1 MTPKQRSRA
10 RVVQALYQWL
20 VSGDELAEIEKQ
32 FLNQK
37 EGKISKAFF
46 SNLFTNIPKNISLLD
61 EIIKPS
67 LDRRLDELG
76 PTERAVLYLG
86 VYELKF
92 QPEVPYKV
100 VINEAI
106 DLTKLYGAEG
116 AYKLINTSLDKIAQN
131 VRRIEVSDKTNTKT

>member
-20 VSGDELAEIEKQ
+20 TSGGEIVQIEQQ

-46 SNLFTNIPKNISLLD
+46 SNLILNIPKNISVLD
-61 EIIKPS
+61 EIIEPS
-67 LDRRLDELG
+67 LNRDFSELG
-76 PTERAVLYLG
+76 TTEKAVMYLA

-92 QPEVPYKV
+92 QLEVPYKV
-100 VINEAI
+100 VINEAVE
-106 DLTKLYGAEG
+106 LTKLYGAEG
-116 AYKLINTSLDKIAQN
+116 AYKLINTSLDKIAQEL
-131 VRRIEVSDKTNTKT
+131 RSLELAK

>member
-20 VSGDELAEIEKQ
+20 VSGENIIQIEQQ

-46 SNLFTNIPKNISLLD
+46 SNLLLNIPKNIAALED
-61 EIIKPS
+61 IIHPT
-67 LDRRLDELG
+67 LDRDIGELG
-76 PTERAVLYLG
+76 PTEKAILYLG
-86 VYELKF
+86 VYELMF

-100 VINEAI
+100 VINEAVE
-106 DLTKLYGAEG
+106 LAKLYGAEG
-116 AYKLINTSLDKIAQN
+116 SFKLVNSSLDKIAPELRA
-131 VRRIEVSDKTNTKT
+131 VEFS

>member
-20 VSGDELAEIEKQ
+20 VSGENIKKIEQQ

-46 SNLFTNIPKNISLLD
+46 SNLLLNIPKNIAALED
-61 EIIKPS
+61 FIHPT
-67 LDRRLDELG
+67 LDRDIGELG
-76 PTERAVLYLG
+76 PTEKAILYLG

-100 VINEAI
+100 VINEAVE
-106 DLTKLYGAEG
+106 LAKLYGAEG
-116 AYKLINTSLDKIAQN
+116 SFKLVNSSLDKIALELRA
-131 VRRIEVSDKTNTKT
+131 VELS

>member
-20 VSGDELAEIEKQ
+20 VSGDDLSEIEQQ

-37 EGKISKAFF
+37 EGKISKAYF
-46 SNLFTNIPKNISLLD
+46 SNLFINIPKAISILD

-67 LDRRLDELG
+67 LDRNLDELG

-92 QPEVPYKV
+92 QPEVPYRV
-100 VINEAI
+100 VINEAVE
-106 DLTKLYGAEG
+106 LTKLYGAES
-116 AYKLINTSLDKIAQN
+116 AYKLINSSLDKIAQDLRS
-131 VRRIEVSDKTNTKT
+131 VELSD

>member
-1 MTPKQRSRA
+1 VTPKQRSRA

-20 VSGDELAEIEKQ
+20 VSGDELVEIEKQ

-46 SNLFTNIPKNISLLD
+46 SNLFINIPKTISLLD
-61 EIIKPS
+61 EIIEPS
-67 LDRRLDELG
+67 LDRSLDELG

-100 VINEAI
+100 VINEAVE
-106 DLTKLYGAEG
+106 LTKL
-116 AYKLINTSLDKIAQN
+116 
-131 VRRIEVSDKTNTKT
+131 

>member
-1 MTPKQRSRA
+1 VTPKQRSRA

-20 VSGDELAEIEKQ
+20 TSGGEIVQIEQQ

-46 SNLFTNIPKNISLLD
+46 SNLILNIPKNISLLD
-61 EIIKPS
+61 EIIEPS
-67 LDRRLDELG
+67 LNRDLNELG
-76 PTERAVLYLG
+76 PTEKAVMYLA

-92 QPEVPYKV
+92 QLEVPYKV

-106 DLTKLYGAEG
+106 ELTKLYGADG
-116 AYKLINTSLDKIAQN
+116 AYKLINTSLDKIAQEL
-131 VRRIEVSDKTNTKT
+131 RSLELAK

>member
-20 VSGDELAEIEKQ
+20 VSGENIKKIEQQ

-46 SNLFTNIPKNISLLD
+46 SNLLLNIPKNIAALED
-61 EIIKPS
+61 FIHPT
-67 LDRRLDELG
+67 LDRDIGELG
-76 PTERAVLYLG
+76 PTEKAILYLG

-100 VINEAI
+100 VINEAVE
-106 DLTKLYGAEG
+106 LAKLYGAEG
-116 AYKLINTSLDKIAQN
+116 SFKLVNSSLDKIALEL
-131 VRRIEVSDKTNTKT
+131 RGLELSLSLIHI

>member
-20 VSGDELAEIEKQ
+20 VSGENIKKIEQQ

-46 SNLFTNIPKNISLLD
+46 SNLLLNIPKNIAALE
-61 EIIKPS
+61 EIIHPT
-67 LDRRLDELG
+67 LDRDIDELG
-76 PTERAVLYLG
+76 PTEKAILYLG

-92 QPEVPYKV
+92 QLEVPYKV
-100 VINEAI
+100 VINEAVE
-106 DLTKLYGAEG
+106 LAKLYGAEG
-116 AYKLINTSLDKIAQN
+116 SFKLVNSSLDKIAPELR
-131 VRRIEVSDKTNTKT
+131 VLEFS

>member
-20 VSGDELAEIEKQ
+20 TSGGEIAQIEQQ

-46 SNLFTNIPKNISLLD
+46 SNLILNIPKNISVLD
-61 EIIKPS
+61 EIIEPS
-67 LDRRLDELG
+67 LNRDFSELG
-76 PTERAVLYLG
+76 PTEKAVMYLA

-92 QPEVPYKV
+92 QTEVPYKV
-100 VINEAI
+100 IINEAVE
-106 DLTKLYGAEG
+106 LTKLYGADG
-116 AYKLINTSLDKIAQN
+116 AYKLINTSLDKIAKEL
-131 VRRIEVSDKTNTKT
+131 RSLELAK

>member
-20 VSGDELAEIEKQ
+20 ISGENIKKIEQQ

-46 SNLFTNIPKNISLLD
+46 SNLLLNIPKNIAALED
-61 EIIKPS
+61 IIHPT
-67 LDRRLDELG
+67 LDRDIGELG
-76 PTERAVLYLG
+76 PTEKAILYLG
-86 VYELKF
+86 VYELMF

-100 VINEAI
+100 VINEAVE
-106 DLTKLYGAEG
+106 LAKLYGAEG
-116 AYKLINTSLDKIAQN
+116 SFKLVNSSLDKIALE
-131 VRRIEVSDKTNTKT
+131 VRALEIS

>member
-20 VSGDELAEIEKQ
+20 VSGENIKKIEQQ

-46 SNLFTNIPKNISLLD
+46 SNLLLNIPKNIAALED
-61 EIIKPS
+61 IINPT
-67 LDRRLDELG
+67 LDRDIGELG
-76 PTERAVLYLG
+76 PTEKAILYLG

-100 VINEAI
+100 VINEAVE
-106 DLTKLYGAEG
+106 LAKLYGAEG
-116 AYKLINTSLDKIAQN
+116 SFKLVNSSLDKIALEL
-131 VRRIEVSDKTNTKT
+131 RALEFS

>member
-20 VSGDELAEIEKQ
+20 TSGGEIAQIEQQ

-46 SNLFTNIPKNISLLD
+46 SNLILNIPKNISVLD
-61 EIIKPS
+61 EIIEPS
-67 LDRRLDELG
+67 LNRDFSELG
-76 PTERAVLYLG
+76 PTEKAVMYLA

-92 QPEVPYKV
+92 QLEVPYKV

-106 DLTKLYGAEG
+106 ELTKLYGADG
-116 AYKLINTSLDKIAQN
+116 AYKLINTSLDKIAQEL
-131 VRRIEVSDKTNTKT
+131 RSLELAK

>member
-20 VSGDELAEIEKQ
+20 VSGDDIKKIERE

-46 SNLFTNIPKNISLLD
+46 SNLLLNIPKKIAVLD
-61 EIIKPS
+61 EIINSS
-67 LDRRLDELG
+67 LDRDIDELA
-76 PTERAVLYLG
+76 PTEKAILYLG

-92 QPEVPYKV
+92 QLEVPFKV
-100 VINEAI
+100 VINEAVE
-106 DLTKLYGAEG
+106 LSKLYGAEG
-116 AYKLINTSLDKIAQN
+116 SFKLINSSLDKIAPEL
-131 VRRIEVSDKTNTKT
+131 RSTEFA

>member
-20 VSGDELAEIEKQ
+20 VSGDDLAEIEKQ

-46 SNLFTNIPKNISLLD
+46 SNLFINIPKNISLLE

-67 LDRRLDELG
+67 LDRSINELG
-76 PTERAVLYLG
+76 RIERAVLYLG

-100 VINEAI
+100 VINEAVE
-106 DLTKLYGAEG
+106 LTKLYGAES
-116 AYKLINTSLDKIAQN
+116 AYKLINSSLDKISKDLRS
-131 VRRIEVSDKTNTKT
+131 VEVSD

>member
-20 VSGDELAEIEKQ
+20 VSGDDLAEIEKQ

-92 QPEVPYKV
+92 QPEVPYRV
-100 VINEAI
+100 VINEAVE
-106 DLTKLYGAEG
+106 LTKLYGAEK
-116 AYKLINTSLDKIAQN
+116 AYKLINSSLDKIAQDLRS
-131 VRRIEVSDKTNTKT
+131 VEVSD

>member
-20 VSGDELAEIEKQ
+20 VSGDDLEEIERQ

-46 SNLFTNIPKNISLLD
+46 SNLFINIPKNISLLD

-67 LDRRLDELG
+67 LDRNINELG
-76 PTERAVLYLG
+76 PIERSVLYLG

-106 DLTKLYGAEG
+106 ELTKLYGAEN
-116 AYKLINTSLDKIAQN
+116 AYKLINSSLDKIAKDIRS
-131 VRRIEVSDKTNTKT
+131 VEVSD

>member
-20 VSGDELAEIEKQ
+20 VSGDDLEEIERQ

-46 SNLFTNIPKNISLLD
+46 SNLFINIPKNISLLD

-67 LDRRLDELG
+67 LDRNINELG
-76 PTERAVLYLG
+76 PIERSVLYLG

-100 VINEAI
+100 VINEAVE
-106 DLTKLYGAEG
+106 LTKLYGAES
-116 AYKLINTSLDKIAQN
+116 AYKLINSSLDKIAKDLRS
-131 VRRIEVSDKTNTKT
+131 VEVSD

>member
-20 VSGDELAEIEKQ
+20 ISGENIKKIEQQ

-46 SNLFTNIPKNISLLD
+46 SNLLLNIPKNIAALED
-61 EIIKPS
+61 IIRPT
-67 LDRRLDELG
+67 LDRDIGELG
-76 PTERAVLYLG
+76 PTEKAILYLG

-100 VINEAI
+100 VINEAVE
-106 DLTKLYGAEG
+106 LAKLYGAEG
-116 AYKLINTSLDKIAQN
+116 SFKLVNSSLDKIALELRA
-131 VRRIEVSDKTNTKT
+131 VEFS

>member
-20 VSGDELAEIEKQ
+20 VSGENIKKIEQQ

-46 SNLFTNIPKNISLLD
+46 SNLLLNIPKNIAALED
-61 EIIKPS
+61 IIHPT
-67 LDRRLDELG
+67 LDRDIGELG
-76 PTERAVLYLG
+76 PTEKAILYLG

-100 VINEAI
+100 VINEAVE
-106 DLTKLYGAEG
+106 LAKLYGAEG
-116 AYKLINTSLDKIAQN
+116 SFKLVNSSLDKIALEL
-131 VRRIEVSDKTNTKT
+131 RALELS

>member
-20 VSGDELAEIEKQ
+20 VSDDDLVEIERQ

-92 QPEVPYKV
+92 QPEVPYRV
-100 VINEAI
+100 VINEAVE
-106 DLTKLYGAEG
+106 LTKLYGAEN
-116 AYKLINTSLDKIAQN
+116 AYKLINSSLDIIAQDLRS
-131 VRRIEVSDKTNTKT
+131 VEVSD

>member
-1 MTPKQRSRA
+1 VTPKQRSRA

-20 VSGDELAEIEKQ
+20 VSGDDLAEIEQQ

-46 SNLFTNIPKNISLLD
+46 SNLFLNIPKNITLLD
-61 EIIKPS
+61 EIIEPS
-67 LDRRLDELG
+67 LDRGVDELG
-76 PTERAVLYLG
+76 PTERAILYLG

-116 AYKLINTSLDKIAQN
+116 AYKLINTSLDKIAQDLRG
-131 VRRIEVSDKTNTKT
+131 VELSD

>member
-20 VSGDELAEIEKQ
+20 VSGENIKQIEQQ

-46 SNLFTNIPKNISLLD
+46 SNLLLNIPKNIAALED
-61 EIIKPS
+61 FIHPT
-67 LDRRLDELG
+67 LDRDIGELG
-76 PTERAVLYLG
+76 PTEKAILYLG

-100 VINEAI
+100 VINEAVE
-106 DLTKLYGAEG
+106 LAKLYGAEG
-116 AYKLINTSLDKIAQN
+116 SFKLVNSSLDKIA
-131 VRRIEVSDKTNTKT
+131 IELRALELS

>member
-20 VSGDELAEIEKQ
+20 VSGENIKKIEQQ

-46 SNLFTNIPKNISLLD
+46 SNLLLNIPKNIAALED
-61 EIIKPS
+61 FIHPT
-67 LDRRLDELG
+67 LDRDIGELG
-76 PTERAVLYLG
+76 PTEKAILYLG

-92 QPEVPYKV
+92 QTEVPYKV
-100 VINEAI
+100 VINEAVE
-106 DLTKLYGAEG
+106 LAKLYGAEG
-116 AYKLINTSLDKIAQN
+116 SFKLVNSSLDKIALELRA
-131 VRRIEVSDKTNTKT
+131 VEFS

>member
-20 VSGDELAEIEKQ
+20 TSGGEIVQIEQQ

-46 SNLFTNIPKNISLLD
+46 SNLILNIPKNISVLD
-61 EIIKPS
+61 EIIEPS
-67 LDRRLDELG
+67 LNRDFSELG
-76 PTERAVLYLG
+76 PTEKAVMYLA

-92 QPEVPYKV
+92 QLEVPYKV

-106 DLTKLYGAEG
+106 ELTKLYGADG
-116 AYKLINTSLDKIAQN
+116 AYKLINTSLDKIAQEL
-131 VRRIEVSDKTNTKT
+131 RSLELAK

>member
-20 VSGDELAEIEKQ
+20 VSGDDLAEIEQQ

-46 SNLFTNIPKNISLLD
+46 SNLFLNIPKNITLLD
-61 EIIKPS
+61 EIIEPS
-67 LDRRLDELG
+67 LDRGVDELG
-76 PTERAVLYLG
+76 PTERAILYLG

-100 VINEAI
+100 VINEAVE
-106 DLTKLYGAEG
+106 LTKLYGAEG
-116 AYKLINTSLDKIAQN
+116 AYKLINRSLDKIAEDLRS
-131 VRRIEVSDKTNTKT
+131 VELSD